1 MPLHPRQISIEDCF
15 NPTVKASMMRIHN
28 VSAVE
33 HNGVSSPTTGFEM
46 AVRKS
51 LVCDFVIE
59 TNENVEEKI
68 NPLSLLENT
77 NKDAILHIA
86 SYLDSIELVRLS
98 LTCKRLGGSDSHND
112 NKSLMEKAAH
122 QIFNEAQVV
131 EKNAL
136 PKTEGESWI
145 SLYNELLLLRSP
157 LVFDQLYGREMR
169 YPVNQS
175 IDYTFQVNN
184 SFTGMCNH
192 TMRAG
197 KHYAKYTKLVGEGL
211 YIGVM
216 RPLNSLDER
225 SYEWLNPFSD
235 NNWMLHQVGNG
246 QWSGSDIDACAYD
259 NTDGECT
266 WINWHEESMLVTEW
280 EGMETS
286 GNGDVIGLLLDLD
299 EGNLSVYKN
308 ERRLGVMKDGLSGE
322 YCWMVYLQTK
332 NCSIKI
338 ERAQVPAS

>member
-1 MPLHPRQISIEDCF
+1 MSN
-15 NPTVKASMMRIHN
+15 NPPAKRIK
-28 VSAVE
+28 V
-33 HNGVSSPTTGFEM
+33 GT
-46 AVRKS
+46 
-51 LVCDFVIE
+51 
-59 TNENVEEKI
+59 I

-98 LTCKRLGGSDSHND
+98 LTCKRLGGSGSHND

-122 QIFNEAQVV
+122 QIFNVAQVE

-136 PKTEGESWI
+136 PKNEGESWI

-157 LVFDQLYGREMR
+157 LEFDQLYGSE
-169 YPVNQS
+169 QS